1 LHGWQPMRFA
11 VRLVLAAT
19 LGAAAF
25 PVQAADDVP
34 FWASI
39 RASKVNMRVG
49 PGEEY
54 KISWVYT
61 RPGLPM
67 KVERVVDSW
76 WLVSDPDG
84 TRGWVLLR
92 FLNKTKRTAILTGK
106 GLADMRAEPSAD
118 AKLRWKVEPGVSGK
132 LGDCTAGWCAFT
144 VDAQSGYVRQERL
157 WGAGDP

>member
-1 LHGWQPMRFA
+1 MCSLA
-11 VRLVLAAT
+11 VPA
-19 LGAAAF
+19 GAAH
-25 PVQAADDVP
+25 DVP

-49 PGEEY
+49 PGEDY

-61 RPGLPM
+61 RPGLPL

-76 WLVSDPDG
+76 WLVADPEG

-92 FLNKTKRTAILTGK
+92 FLNKNKRTAIVTGK
-106 GLADMRAEPSAD
+106 GLADMRAEASAA

-132 LGDCTAGWCAFT
+132 LGDCSAGWCAFT

>member
-1 LHGWQPMRFA
+1 MMLLR
-11 VRLVLAAT
+11 RLALDLAIV
-19 LGAAAF
+19 LGAAGAAA
-25 PVQAADDVP
+25 PVLAADDVP

-39 RASKVNMRVG
+39 RASKINMRVG

-54 KISWVYT
+54 KISWVYS
-61 RPGLPM
+61 RPGLPL

-84 TRGWVLLR
+84 EKGWVLLR
-92 FLNKTKRTAILTGK
+92 FLDKNRHTAIVVGK
-106 GLADMRAEPSAD
+106 GLAEMRAQGSAD
-118 AKLRWKVEPGVSGK
+118 ARVRWKLEPGVSGK
-132 LGDCTAGWCAFT
+132 LGDCKDGWCAFT